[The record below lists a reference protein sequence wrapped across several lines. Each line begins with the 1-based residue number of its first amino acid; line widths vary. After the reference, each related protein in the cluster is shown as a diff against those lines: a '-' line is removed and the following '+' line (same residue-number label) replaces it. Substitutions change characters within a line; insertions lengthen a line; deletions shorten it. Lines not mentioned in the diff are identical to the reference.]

1 MSTRYQYMSFDKA
14 RYILRNKCL
23 PLSHFSRYNDPYECS
38 IEGVY
43 YEELKNIVTSGDY
56 GKIQNIVTK
65 VIEDKS
71 CGKVNINNAA
81 IGAIAT
87 SVVNS
92 GLALTSPISL
102 IGALVLLGGSMK
114 LTSKFLNKAD
124 SQTVNKIEKYMK
136 KFLLL
141 SAETYT
147 SCFSTTNDNLL
158 MWSHYADSHKGVVI
172 GFRINQKP
180 FKDNPPLRMKYS
192 QQRFIL
198 DEQRIC
204 DNDVWEYIKSILLTK
219 SNKWRYE
226 NECRFIF
233 DGLKNKDLIIW
244 YDHNDNPVI
253 KLSNEAI
260 DCVYIGARVSSGNE
274 KMIKNII
281 ETQYSNEI
289 ITKKA
294 KLCHTGFGI
303 EFLESC

>member
-102 IGALVLLGGSMK
+102 IGALVLLGGG
-114 LTSKFLNKAD
+114 
-124 SQTVNKIEKYMK
+124 Q
-136 KFLLL
+136 
-141 SAETYT
+141 
-147 SCFSTTNDNLL
+147 
-158 MWSHYADSHKGVVI
+158 
-172 GFRINQKP
+172 
-180 FKDNPPLRMKYS
+180 
-192 QQRFIL
+192 
-198 DEQRIC
+198 
-204 DNDVWEYIKSILLTK
+204 
-219 SNKWRYE
+219 
-226 NECRFIF
+226 
-233 DGLKNKDLIIW
+233 
-244 YDHNDNPVI
+244 
-253 KLSNEAI
+253 
-260 DCVYIGARVSSGNE
+260 
-274 KMIKNII
+274 
-281 ETQYSNEI
+281 
-289 ITKKA
+289 
-294 KLCHTGFGI
+294 
-303 EFLESC
+303 